1 MSADLTNLFSAFDRG
16 VISRRHLLQAL
27 GIAVAIKP
35 ATALAQGQCGG
46 ANKGTPG
53 CETTPAKLPF
63 ESTGWK
69 TVMLDHFSCQ
79 TVDYAKEAAYY
90 QALMN
95 WKIRSDDG
103 KQATLDIG
111 DWGGLVLRGGYV
123 APPPPPAMPAAAT
136 APAGAAGGGQGRGG
150 QGGGA
155 PRAPRNAAF
164 DGMAWGIDKWDTKK
178 VEAELKARGLSP
190 MADNH
195 GDFQSF
201 HVKDPDGF
209 DLWITNGNRTNRR
222 KGAASGKTAAPAPFE
237 STAWKTVWL
246 DHISFEV
253 TNYKETAAFYNALL
267 GWKLGEDEG
276 SQNTCEIGD
285 IGNVIIRRGNRAG
298 QPAPATRRASM
309 GHISFGIAAFDP
321 DQVKEEL
328 TKRGLNARE
337 DTGGRGEIH
346 TAKYKSY
353 HTTTPNG
360 FDLQISATT
369 RESRN
374 VV

>member
-1 MSADLTNLFSAFDRG
+1 MSADLNTIFSAFDRG
-16 VISRRHLLQAL
+16 IVSRRQLLQAL
-27 GIAVAIKP
+27 GIAVAMRP
-35 ATALAQGQCGG
+35 AAALAQGQCGG

-53 CETTPAKLPF
+53 CDTTPAKLPF

-69 TVMLDHFSCQ
+69 TTLLDHFSCQ
-79 TVDYAKEAAYY
+79 VADYSKEAAYY

-103 KQATLDIG
+103 KQAVLDIG
-111 DWGGLVLRGGYV
+111 DWGGLILRGGYV
-123 APPPPPAMPAAAT
+123 APPPPPAAPASATAAA
-136 APAGAAGGGQGRGG
+136 GATGANGQGRGG
-150 QGGGA
+150 QGGA
-155 PRAPRNAAF
+155 PRPPRNAAF
-164 DGMAWGIDKWDTKK
+164 DGMAWGIDKWDAKK
-178 VEAELKARGLSP
+178 VESELKARGLSP
-190 MADNH
+190 VADNH

-209 DLWITNGNRTNRR
+209 DLWITNGNKNNRR

-237 STAWKTVWL
+237 STSWKTVWL

-253 TNYKETAAFYNALL
+253 TNYKETAAFYHALL
-267 GWKLGEDEG
+267 GWKLGDDEG
-276 SQNTCEIGD
+276 SQNTSDIGD
-285 IGNVIIRRGNRAG
+285 IGGIIIRRGTRPG

-309 GHISFGIAAFDP
+309 GHISFGITDFDP
-321 DQVKEEL
+321 DKVKEEL

-337 DTGGRGEIH
+337 DTGGRGDIH
-346 TAKYKSY
+346 TAPYKSY

-369 RESRN
+369 KATRN
-374 VV
+374 DG

>member
-1 MSADLTNLFSAFDRG
+1 MSADLTNLFHAFDRG

-27 GIAVAIKP
+27 GIAVALKP

-136 APAGAAGGGQGRGG
+136 APAVGCSFAGPKSGAYSGSEPTSVNSPSNSLLRKL
-150 QGGGA
+150 
-155 PRAPRNAAF
+155 PS
-164 DGMAWGIDKWDTKK
+164 
-178 VEAELKARGLSP
+178 ARRDSRW
-190 MADNH
+190 H
-195 GDFQSF
+195 
-201 HVKDPDGF
+201 
-209 DLWITNGNRTNRR
+209 
-222 KGAASGKTAAPAPFE
+222 ASA
-237 STAWKTVWL
+237 
-246 DHISFEV
+246 
-253 TNYKETAAFYNALL
+253 
-267 GWKLGEDEG
+267 
-276 SQNTCEIGD
+276 
-285 IGNVIIRRGNRAG
+285 
-298 QPAPATRRASM
+298 
-309 GHISFGIAAFDP
+309 
-321 DQVKEEL
+321 
-328 TKRGLNARE
+328 
-337 DTGGRGEIH
+337 
-346 TAKYKSY
+346 
-353 HTTTPNG
+353 
-360 FDLQISATT
+360 
-369 RESRN
+369 
-374 VV
+374 

>member
-1 MSADLTNLFSAFDRG
+1 MSADLTNLFNAFDRG

-27 GIAVAIKP
+27 GIAMAIKP

-63 ESTGWK
+63 EPTGWK
-69 TVMLDHFSCQ
+69 TVLLDHFSCQ

-136 APAGAAGGGQGRGG
+136 APAGAAGGQGRGG
-150 QGGGA
+150 QGGA

-164 DGMAWGIDKWDTKK
+164 DGMAWGIDKWDAKK

-190 MADNH
+190 VADNR

-209 DLWITNGNRTNRR
+209 DLWITNGNKTNRR
-222 KGAASGKTAAPAPFE
+222 KGAASGKTSAPAPFE

-253 TNYKETAAFYNALL
+253 TNYKESAAFYNALL
-267 GWKLGEDEG
+267 GWKLGQDEG

-298 QPAPATRRASM
+298 QPVPATRRASM
-309 GHISFGIAAFDP
+309 GHISFGIAGFDP
-321 DQVKEEL
+321 DKVKEEL
-328 TKRGLNARE
+328 TKRGLTARE
-337 DTGGRGEIH
+337 DTGGGGEIH
-346 TAKYKSY
+346 VAKYKSY

-369 RESRN
+369 RETRN
-374 VV
+374 EV

>member
-1 MSADLTNLFSAFDRG
+1 MSADLTNLFNAFDRG

-27 GIAVAIKP
+27 GIAIAIKP

-63 ESTGWK
+63 EPTGWK

-150 QGGGA
+150 QGGA

-164 DGMAWGIDKWDTKK
+164 DGMAWGIDKWDAKK
-178 VEAELKARGLSP
+178 VEADLKARGMSP
-190 MADNH
+190 VAHRD
-195 GDFQSF
+195 GDFHGF
-201 HVKDPDGF
+201 NVKDPDGF
-209 DLWITNGNRTNRR
+209 DVWITNANRTNRR
-222 KGAASGKTAAPAPFE
+222 
-237 STAWKTVWL
+237 
-246 DHISFEV
+246 
-253 TNYKETAAFYNALL
+253 
-267 GWKLGEDEG
+267 
-276 SQNTCEIGD
+276 
-285 IGNVIIRRGNRAG
+285 
-298 QPAPATRRASM
+298 
-309 GHISFGIAAFDP
+309 
-321 DQVKEEL
+321 
-328 TKRGLNARE
+328 
-337 DTGGRGEIH
+337 
-346 TAKYKSY
+346 
-353 HTTTPNG
+353 
-360 FDLQISATT
+360 
-369 RESRN
+369 
-374 VV
+374 